1 MCVQEGLGPVQD
13 VTGSPTYLDRS
24 AYENPDTRRKKQGA
38 GQWGGLPDT
47 ALELRD
53 GFGVALRDKQELLGL
68 SPQVP
73 A

>member
-1 MCVQEGLGPVQD
+1 MRIQTRGEKNRVQANG
-13 VTGSPTYLDRS
+13 
-24 AYENPDTRRKKQGA
+24 
-38 GQWGGLPDT
+38 GGLPDT

>member
-1 MCVQEGLGPVQD
+1 M
-13 VTGSPTYLDRS
+13 
-24 AYENPDTRRKKQGA
+24 
-38 GQWGGLPDT
+38 GGLPDT